1 MADAN
6 AARDWRNRSDVRASR
21 VRDLAAQVPRD
32 LPQDAHRQQADLVTV
47 VAVFVNRHLGCPEEG
62 FLPLRDGGHQP
73 GGRHLAQPQ
82 ES

>member
-1 MADAN
+1 
-6 AARDWRNRSDVRASR
+6 
-21 VRDLAAQVPRD
+21 
-32 LPQDAHRQQADLVTV
+32 

-62 FLPLRDGGHQP
+62 FLPLRDGGQQP